1 MKAESLSTKQLAGQ
15 RLMAGFDGTS
25 FNKDLEY
32 LIGELCIGGLILF
45 ARNLINPDQ
54 IKNLCLNIQD
64 YAKTSNLP
72 PMLIAID
79 QEGGTVARLKKP
91 FTQFPGNSNMRSK
104 EDAIAFAKTT
114 ALELKQIGVNMNM
127 APVLDVVPKNFAGV
141 MAARSF
147 GSDPAI
153 VASMGQ
159 TVIEHLQK
167 NSIMAVAKHFPGIGR
182 TILDSHLQLPDL
194 DTDLAQL
201 QEYDLIPFEAAAKQA
216 VSGIMLSHI
225 RYLKIDPVWP
235 ASLSYIIAK
244 TILRDK
250 MGYNGVVITDDLDM
264 GAIKKHY
271 NIATVIQQ
279 ILSAEVDIAL
289 ICHKGPDIE
298 NARNSILKTI
308 KSDAALK
315 SHCLIS
321 ADRILALKQSRKV
334 NL

>member
-1 MKAESLSTKQLAGQ
+1 MNAKSLSIEQLAGQ
-15 RLMAGFDGTS
+15 RLMAGFDGTA
-25 FNKDLEY
+25 FNQDLEY
-32 LIGELCIGGLILF
+32 LIGVLGVGGLILF

-54 IKNLCLNIQD
+54 IKNLCLSIQD
-64 YAKTSNLP
+64 YAKTRDLP

-91 FTQFPGNSNMRSK
+91 FTRFPGNSNMRGQ
-104 EDAIAFAKTT
+104 EDAAVFAKTT
-114 ALELKQIGVNMNM
+114 ARELKQIGVNMNM
-127 APVLDVVPKNFAGV
+127 APVLDVVPENFAGV

-147 GSDPAI
+147 GSDPAV
-153 VASMGQ
+153 VALMGQ

-201 QEYDLIPFEAAAKQA
+201 QEYDLIPFEAASKQD

-250 MGYNGVVITDDLDM
+250 IGYNGVVITDDLDM

-298 NARNSILKTI
+298 NARNSILNTI
-308 KSDAALK
+308 KSDVDLK
-315 SHCLIS
+315 SRCLIS
-321 ADRILALKQSRKV
+321 VDRILALKQSYEV
-334 NL
+334 HF

>member
-1 MKAESLSTKQLAGQ
+1 MGAKSFSDEQLAGQ
-15 RLMAGFDGTS
+15 RLMVGFDGTT
-25 FNKDLEY
+25 FNQDLEY
-32 LIGELCIGGLILF
+32 LIGVLGIGGLILF

-54 IKNLCLNIQD
+54 IKNLCINIQD
-64 YAKTSNLP
+64 YAKTCNLP

-91 FTQFPGNSNMRSK
+91 FTQFPGNSNMRGQ
-104 EDAIAFAKTT
+104 EDAAAFAETT
-114 ALELKQIGVNMNM
+114 AHELKQIGVNMNM
-127 APVLDVVPKNFAGV
+127 APVLDVVPENFAGV

-147 GSDPAI
+147 GSDPAF

-167 NSIMAVAKHFPGIGR
+167 NNIMAVAKHFPGIGR
-182 TILDSHLQLPDL
+182 TKLDSHLQLPDL

-201 QEYDLIPFEAAAKQA
+201 QEYDLIPFEAAAMQGVA
-216 VSGIMLSHI
+216 GIMLSHI
-225 RYLKIDPVWP
+225 RYLKIDPFWP

-244 TILRDK
+244 KILRDQ
-250 MGYNGVVITDDLDM
+250 MGYKGVVITDDLDM
-264 GAIKKHY
+264 GAIKKHF

-298 NARNSILKTI
+298 NAHNSILNII
-308 KSDAALK
+308 KNNAGLK
-315 SHCLIS
+315 SRCLIS
-321 ADRILALKQSRKV
+321 VSRILALKHAPCHA
-334 NL
+334 N

>member
-1 MKAESLSTKQLAGQ
+1 MHAKSLSIEQLAGQ
-15 RLMAGFDGTS
+15 RLMAGFDGTA
-25 FNKDLEY
+25 FNQDLEY
-32 LIGELCIGGLILF
+32 LIGELGVGGLILF

-64 YAKTSNLP
+64 YAKTRALP

-91 FTQFPGNSNMRSK
+91 FTQFPGNSNMRGQ
-104 EDAIAFAKTT
+104 EDAAVFAKTT
-114 ALELKQIGVNMNM
+114 ARELKQIGVNMNM

-147 GSDPAI
+147 GSDPAV
-153 VASMGQ
+153 VALMGQ

-298 NARNSILKTI
+298 NARNSILNTI
-308 KSDAALK
+308 KSDAGLK
-315 SHCLIS
+315 SRCLIS
-321 ADRILALKQSRKV
+321 VDRILALKQSYEV
-334 NL
+334 HF